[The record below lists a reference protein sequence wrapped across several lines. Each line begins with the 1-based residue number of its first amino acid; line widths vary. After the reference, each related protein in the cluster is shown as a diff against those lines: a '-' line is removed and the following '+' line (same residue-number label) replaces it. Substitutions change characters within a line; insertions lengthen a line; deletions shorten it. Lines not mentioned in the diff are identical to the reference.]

1 MMNPKSLLTCLLFSF
16 FAMAGLVGQ
25 THYVPLKHSVYRV
38 IRLIK
43 TTNPDIIQ
51 HYQQPYT
58 RKEIQTFLHFA
69 INQDDGDI
77 NPTLLQRYL
86 NEFEDNDRHL
96 VAYKKSDSEF
106 LGDIY
111 FGGQTQVS
119 MRELPFSRVDIGGN
133 IRGYLGSSLSY
144 QTDIITSVFLGNLDL
159 KKGYSILEPL
169 APIKAHD
176 FQSTASGDFGESQ
189 VILATDWGHVS
200 FGSDLVGWGPGSSG
214 HLLMDIQTFSISDI
228 HATATFGPF
237 HYIKFF
243 GTLDKLYPITN
254 GEGKEYLANSR
265 TLVAH
270 RLDIRLSDRIQF
282 GVSESIVYNRNF
294 ELSYLNPLIPFTIS
308 EVQTGDTDNNL
319 AAVDFS
325 VNIFQGSKLYIE
337 LMVDDMDFRQN
348 WFKDYVNKWA
358 ILLGHQ
364 WANPFG
370 LSNSLLTLETIRVEP
385 YVYTHRD
392 TANHYEFYGQSIGYD
407 LEPNSLRYFASLDW
421 FQQANQWHRLSIIH
435 TLHGDGDRVFGN
447 PANISDDKEF
457 LYGVFESRTKVIY
470 AFEYEFFENMW
481 LSLGINYES
490 IKDEKID
497 NTFSEYGGDRNIA
510 GLSLGFSLNY

>member
-1 MMNPKSLLTCLLFSF
+1 MKKFVFIALCFFS
-16 FAMAGLVGQ
+16 VGISQ
-25 THYVPLKHSVYRV
+25 THYVPLKHPVYRV
-38 IRLIK
+38 IRIIE
-43 TTNPDIIQ
+43 TTNPHIIQ
-51 HYQQPYT
+51 HFQKPYT
-58 RKEIQTFLHFA
+58 REEIKAFLNTV
-69 INQDDGDI
+69 ISQKTIILN
-77 NPTLLQRYL
+77 TEMLKRYL
-86 NEFEDNDRHL
+86 NEFENKDHHL
-96 VAYKKSDSEF
+96 VTYKRNDAEF

-111 FGGQTQVS
+111 FGGQTQTS
-119 MRELPFSRVDIGGN
+119 KGSLPYNRINIGGN
-133 IRGYLGSSLSY
+133 IRGHLGSSLSY
-144 QTDIITSVFLGNLDL
+144 QTDIITSLFLGNLDF
-159 KKGYSILEPL
+159 KNGYSIFEPL
-169 APIKAHD
+169 APLKNHS
-176 FQSTASGDFGESQ
+176 FQSSASGDFSESQ
-189 VILATDWGHVS
+189 VMLSTGWGHVS
-200 FGSDLVGWGPGSSG
+200 FGSDLVSWGPGSSG
-214 HLLMDIQTFSISDI
+214 HLLMDIQMFSISDV

-243 GTLDKLYPITN
+243 GTLDKLYPISN
-254 GEGKEYLANSR
+254 GEGKEYLANNR

-270 RLDIRLSDRIQF
+270 RLDIRLSDRIHF

-319 AAVDFS
+319 AAIDFS
-325 VNIFQGSKLYIE
+325 VNIFHNSKSYIE
-337 LMVDDMDFRQN
+337 FMVDDMDFRQN

-364 WANPFG
+364 WANPLG
-370 LSNSLLTLETIRVEP
+370 LKNSLLTLETIRVEP

-392 TANHYEFYGQSIGYD
+392 TANHYELYGQSIGYD

-447 PANISDDKEF
+447 PANKSDDKEF
-457 LYGVFESRTKVIY
+457 LKGVFESRTKFIY
-470 AFEYEFFENMW
+470 TFEYEFFENMW

-497 NTFSEYGGDRNIA
+497 NTFSEYGSDRNFS
-510 GLSLGFSLNY
+510 GLSLGLSLNY